1 MFSKEIDRCSLTMI
15 VIAFLANN
23 LRQPVS
29 HSSHFIVFKM
39 RDQKVVLPVI
49 LPPRI
54 LRVYPSGVIPLQ
66 DTCFEIV

>member
-1 MFSKEIDRCSLTMI
+1 MFSKDIDGCSFTMI
-15 VIAFLANN
+15 VIAFVANH

-29 HSSHFIVFKM
+29 HSSQFIVFKM
-39 RDQKVVLPVI
+39 RDQRVVLTVI